1 MEEAPQRVP
10 VVPTGRMSNT
20 SGRPLS
26 TTDDTSTTTTT
37 TTTTTTST
45 TSTITALTSTAA
57 AAAAASPRST
67 PPQPYPRPPSSTG
80 SYPSPIP
87 SPVPDRRP
95 VRGHEGGFVYPAS
108 FLRPRGLS
116 HPMPP
121 AQPERAIDREERQ
134 ALVSCFALL
143 FPSSPRCLL
152 FPLKSIFLFAP
163 LMSNA
168 PYPSLRAIRN
178 FLKVRTSYDVLPL
191 SFRLIMFDTSLSVKE
206 SLNILIQNGI
216 VSAPLWDSTSSTF
229 AGLLTTSDYIN
240 VIQYYYQNPEALNQI
255 DQFRLD
261 SLREVEK
268 ALHVAPPETI
278 SIDPE
283 RPLYEA
289 CRRMLESRARRI
301 PLVTFD
307 SQTDR
312 ALVLSVLTQ
321 YRILKFV
328 AVNVNDTQKLRK
340 PLGEILLGSY
350 HNIAVASMDTPVI
363 DVIHILVSRSISS
376 VPIINTEGVVYNVFE
391 AVDVITLIKGGVYDD
406 LSLTV
411 GEALKKRSPDFP
423 GIYTC
428 SLNDGLDTI
437 FDTIRKSRVHR
448 LVVVDDNFRLKGVL
462 TLSDILQYI
471 LLEATH
477 IYNLHGKA
485 FLRASDV
492 AAPQRPAQDLISAD
506 KGSRLIGLKTLF
518 RSRKSQHLRL
528 DSGSSGL
535 SGKPIIVVE
544 EGYNEDHTATGHLEN
559 QQSVG
564 LQVTQ
569 SSDLLKGDADRKV
582 SDKTVYSL
590 SSDLTSVTVCHDPSK
605 RTSMPIALVDQD
617 CLHHNPYSDIQE
629 ASHSTAQSSVN
640 LEDLKGA
647 TSYSSRQHSSERSG
661 ASGLST
667 CPIRTTEKPENPF
680 THTRSYRSR
689 GSSRQSS
696 DFAASLDDS
705 YALAQGDRHAAI
717 IAFNELASRLRLEPL
732 EVDETLSTH
741 GGAEWGQ
748 VPAERSPDSRQSHT
762 ATGDDHPRRRDKF
775 YGRIRTMRSTLQL
788 GSSDAPRKRTLRRM
802 RTFASLSRRSADMT
816 SLKGKPLEDL
826 ARLGGYNLLSL
837 PADFA
842 PTKLRL
848 PVCFVAIITYLGCFA
863 PTVRNVFVDA
873 GDPKLAARTYD
884 YYANQVHSAEKQQDK
899 IQMTVA
905 SGTMP
910 ANVVDPL
917 NRDGDSGDAIRVLSV
932 AWAFKALL
940 SGLPGGI
947 LGSGRLYRVL
957 VQICQGHLTCE
968 PMERRRSCLGGL
980 SPRGYVKVKA
990 MSLAI
995 LALSDSMQL
1004 NLICGVFGLS
1014 ALLLHETQRL
1024 IELERQ
1030 GFRGSVCRASI
1041 GSGLLNLDR
1050 LSGVLAPLLTER
1062 EGEETHEDTFRAIQR
1077 EIEGQRVAAM
1087 LIGSWRGVSRQLRIW
1102 EHRGAIAHHHG
1113 FSRTFSGSAEV

>member
-1 MEEAPQRVP
+1 MDTLETPSDSLKRSMNKRLSLSAPFSSVNA
-10 VVPTGRMSNT
+10 G
-20 SGRPLS
+20 L
-26 TTDDTSTTTTT
+26 
-37 TTTTTTST
+37 
-45 TSTITALTSTAA
+45 
-57 AAAAASPRST
+57 AASLGVRDIAKHHDS
-67 PPQPYPRPPSSTG
+67 
-80 SYPSPIP
+80 
-87 SPVPDRRP
+87 RR
-95 VRGHEGGFVYPAS
+95 
-108 FLRPRGLS
+108 
-116 HPMPP
+116 
-121 AQPERAIDREERQ
+121 
-134 ALVSCFALL
+134 
-143 FPSSPRCLL
+143 
-152 FPLKSIFLFAP
+152 
-163 LMSNA
+163 N
-168 PYPSLRAIRN
+168 
-178 FLKVRTSYDVLPL
+178 T
-191 SFRLIMFDTSLSVKE
+191 
-206 SLNILIQNGI
+206 
-216 VSAPLWDSTSSTF
+216 
-229 AGLLTTSDYIN
+229 
-240 VIQYYYQNPEALNQI
+240 
-255 DQFRLD
+255 
-261 SLREVEK
+261 
-268 ALHVAPPETI
+268 
-278 SIDPE
+278 
-283 RPLYEA
+283 
-289 CRRMLESRARRI
+289 
-301 PLVTFD
+301 
-307 SQTDR
+307 
-312 ALVLSVLTQ
+312 
-321 YRILKFV
+321 
-328 AVNVNDTQKLRK
+328 
-340 PLGEILLGSY
+340 ILL
-350 HNIAVASMDTPVI
+350 P
-363 DVIHILVSRSISS
+363 
-376 VPIINTEGVVYNVFE
+376 
-391 AVDVITLIKGGVYDD
+391 K
-406 LSLTV
+406 
-411 GEALKKRSPDFP
+411 
-423 GIYTC
+423 
-428 SLNDGLDTI
+428 
-437 FDTIRKSRVHR
+437 
-448 LVVVDDNFRLKGVL
+448 
-462 TLSDILQYI
+462 
-471 LLEATH
+471 
-477 IYNLHGKA
+477 
-485 FLRASDV
+485 DV
-492 AAPQRPAQDLISAD
+492 AAPQRPAQDLISAE
-506 KGSRLIGLKTLF
+506 KGSRLTGLKTLF
-518 RSRKSQHLRL
+518 RSCKSQHLRL
-528 DSGSSGL
+528 ESGSSGL
-535 SGKPIIVVE
+535 SGKPTIVVE

-617 CLHHNPYSDIQE
+617 CLYHNPYSDIQE

-848 PVCFVAIITYLGCFA
+848 PVCFVAIITYLGCFGRNPQCSTRILYPSQAIGLLTSFIA

-957 VQICQGHLTCE
+957 VQICQGHLTSE